1 MALMGLILV
10 IEMTFRLMVR
20 ASDGTRMSF
29 FGVPL
34 DAAGAVAWIAAAVM
48 LVGGFYLFRRTWP
61 FVADA
66 WQHAHGEMQRARRSA
81 A

>member
-1 MALMGLILV
+1 V
-10 IEMTFRLMVR
+10 IEMTFRLMVK
-20 ASDGTRMSF
+20 ASEGTGMSF
-29 FGVPL
+29 FQVPL
-34 DAAGAVAWIAAAVM
+34 DAAAPVPWIMAAVL

-66 WQHAHGEMQRARRSA
+66 WQLAHGEVQQARRSA